1 MAKSL
6 FIVGVLLLLVSC
18 DPKPDCQNSEKPL
31 SSSMDKQDEKPLVS
45 QGCTPTETPTEPTTP
60 TDPSDEPTEDPSEDV
75 PTEALLFDIDVSLTN
90 FDAKDEIKVRKA
102 FEIIKKIVS
111 TKEFKDRVLNFT
123 YGAKKTFVDNDGLTN
138 TQIYQ
143 KVLNGSEDLVPGTDH
158 QMDLDLELYYSNRS
172 TVGYTYAD
180 GIRIWMNTKFF
191 DAYTPCE
198 VAGNVFHEWT
208 HKLGFSHASS
218 YSVGR
223 DSSVPYA
230 LGYLVEEL
238 GKQYE

>member
-1 MAKSL
+1 MTKSL

-18 DPKPDCQNSEKPL
+18 DPKQDCKSSDQPL
-31 SSSMDKQDEKPLVS
+31 STSAAKQDEKPLVS

-60 TDPSDEPTEDPSEDV
+60 TDPSDPSGDPSEDV
-75 PTEALLFDIDVSLTN
+75 PAEALLFDIDVSLTK
-90 FDAKDEIKVRKA
+90 FEAADEIKIRKA
-102 FEIIKKIVS
+102 FAIIKKIVS
-111 TKEFKDRVLNFT
+111 TKQFRDRVLNFT
-123 YGAKKTFVDNDGLTN
+123 YATKKTFVDNGGLTN
-138 TQIYQ
+138 TEIYQ
-143 KVLNGSEDLVPGTDH
+143 KLLDGSEDLVPGIDH
-158 QMDLDLELYYSNRS
+158 QMDLDLELYYSSRS

-180 GIRIWMNTKFF
+180 GLRIWMNTKFF

-208 HKLGFSHASS
+208 HKLGFTHASS
-218 YSVGR
+218 YSVSR